1 MKSTDRQSKQLESGQ
16 QNLLAE
22 LEQIRE
28 KLSDIELAN
37 SAITEGMWILHIAD
51 GDIDHKDS
59 KIQWSAQFRRLL
71 GHEKTYDFPDNWD
84 SWANAVH
91 PEDLEKVSAAFS
103 SHLADGS
110 GNTPYN
116 AEYRLKTVNRGYVWF
131 RERATTIRD
140 SNGMALRSAGAIR
153 DISDER
159 RTAEL
164 HQLNQKRHRDNL
176 QQILKVADTIN
187 QITMQ
192 TNILAINAAIEAA
205 RAGEAGRGFSIVANE
220 VRKLAER
227 TASAMSEIR
236 QMAQL
241 KSDD

>member
-1 MKSTDRQSKQLESGQ
+1 MKSTERRQSRHLESDQ
-16 QNLLAE
+16 QSLLEE
-22 LEQIRE
+22 LQQIKE
-28 KLSDIELAN
+28 TLSDIELAN
-37 SAITEGMWILHIAD
+37 SAITEGMWILHIAN

-59 KIQWSAQFRRLL
+59 KIRWSAQFRRLL
-71 GHEKTYDFPDNWD
+71 GYEKTYDFPDDWD
-84 SWANAVH
+84 SWVNAVH
-91 PEDLEKVSAAFS
+91 AEDIERVAAAFT

-116 AEYRLKTVNRGYVWF
+116 AEYRLKTATRGYVWF

-140 SNGMALRSAGAIR
+140 NNGMALRSAGAIR

-159 RTAEL
+159 ETAEL
-164 HQLNQKRHRDNL
+164 HQLNQKRNRDNL

-227 TASAMSEIR
+227 TASAMNEIR

-241 KSDD
+241 